1 MILFLEMANSKKNKN
16 SNASDNNENVEE
28 SENTQNQVA
37 EETVAVHEENVVPR
51 SNSDAAIMEELLS
64 AMKGL
69 SNDVSNVSSRLLMIE
84 FNQEQSD
91 NEVMKLRTEFRSS
104 DSHVEDQDTSS
115 PTDRFP
121 THRFYERY
129 PTNRFPTDRFRDRDE
144 GYRRPE
150 KSDEPFPNTVNK
162 KTAHHLREVEPGYV
176 RFHNQDPQEETDYAY
191 FNTAGNGVFKTN
203 KHNDEDNIN
212 DYSLLE
218 EVRNPKL
225 HSASKFYDRKD
236 FDSRDQDNNDK
247 EAFPFE
253 NNARVNMA
261 GRRLSVEGIPR
272 VIPGVANAFNNAAT
286 VMVAPYVVTEG
297 EKMKFITLK
306 SIKRLME
313 QYAVFKASSLD
324 NTKTLIFFINTE
336 CQVKLIAKQ
345 MLLRNPISKWI
356 TPQNVFLTKDE
367 HVGNMLCDYIRP
379 TSRDDF
385 VVLFNQAMTHPRWR
399 RDLEFNTVNY
409 YKDIFPH
416 VVLFLEECEIYDENL
431 RHGASSFELKF
442 MPKYEWGKS
451 DPGGMFRIAI
461 AILHPY
467 QDNFIQLLQ
476 EERLKKLTSMKQF
489 IHYFSEKNAEIS
501 QLSLDILRQNNT
513 LKKPTGYAT
522 ITAQARK
529 KSDEYKEYKDKVAK
543 RTDTP
548 RKSTFNKYNRN
559 KASLNSIEEADV
571 PENGEDESFIQPSVL
586 EDSDDEDQDMTEEEW
601 NQNWE
606 DRNDHKDWVTR
617 ELRNWDESEVKLALD
632 ALCAIEPTYTPR
644 RNHDGVRIYKAK
656 PVNKKDQV
664 CFAYAFGK
672 CTGGST
678 CEYSHD
684 PSKVKGFLKTSY
696 ERLVGS
702 PGWDPRI
709 VAEVGT
715 TKSSTQKDQTR
726 RDNNMSNHD
735 SSRGKG
741 AFQSPATDHKKAPYS
756 NNYGKSYL
764 VEGPSMLSGD
774 VSGAVHIGNTEKK
787 SSDLSGTGVDQPLST
802 EKSGSLRVASTSASR
817 DDPDC

>member
-1 MILFLEMANSKKNKN
+1 L
-16 SNASDNNENVEE
+16 
-28 SENTQNQVA
+28 
-37 EETVAVHEENVVPR
+37 
-51 SNSDAAIMEELLS
+51 
-64 AMKGL
+64 G
-69 SNDVSNVSSRLLMIE
+69 
-84 FNQEQSD
+84 
-91 NEVMKLRTEFRSS
+91 
-104 DSHVEDQDTSS
+104 
-115 PTDRFP
+115 
-121 THRFYERY
+121 
-129 PTNRFPTDRFRDRDE
+129 NRFSADREER
-144 GYRRPE
+144 YRRPE
-150 KSDEPFPNTVNK
+150 KSEKSISHHDSEDED
-162 KTAHHLREVEPGYV
+162 RYV
-176 RFHNQDPQEETDYAY
+176 RFERNNFPRNESDYNY
-191 FNTAGNGVFKTN
+191 FDKADNEVFKRN
-203 KHNDEDNIN
+203 KTHDAEDNIN
-212 DYSLLE
+212 DYSLFAE
-218 EVRNPKL
+218 YVKDPETHR
-225 HSASKFYDRKD
+225 SASKYDRRNY
-236 FDSRDQDNNDK
+236 DSRDQEIDDK
-247 EAFPFE
+247 ESFPFE
-253 NNARVNMA
+253 NNVRVNPTR
-261 GRRLSVEGIPR
+261 RRLSVEGIPR
-272 VIPGVANAFNNAAT
+272 VIPGVANASNNAAT

-297 EKMKFITLK
+297 EKMKYITLK

-379 TSRDDF
+379 TSRDEF
-385 VVLFNQAMTHPRWR
+385 VILFNQAMTHPRWR

-431 RHGASSFELKF
+431 RHGASSFELKY
-442 MPKYEWGKS
+442 MPKHEWGKS

-476 EERLKKLTSMKQF
+476 EEKLKKLTSMKQF
-489 IHYFSEKNAEIS
+489 ISYFSEKNSEIS

-529 KSDEYKEYKDKVAK
+529 KSDEYKEYKEKVTK

-548 RKSTFNKYNRN
+548 RKNTYVRYNKG
-559 KASLNSIEEADV
+559 KATLNSIEEADI
-571 PENGEDESFIQPSVL
+571 PEGDEDDFYIHPSVL
-586 EDSDDEDQDMTEEEW
+586 EDSDDEDPDMTEEEW

-606 DRNDHKDWVTR
+606 DKNDHKGWVAK

-632 ALCAIEPTYTPR
+632 ALCAIEPTYAPR
-644 RNHDGVRIYKAK
+644 RNHDGVKIYKAK
-656 PVNKKDQV
+656 PVNTKDQV

-678 CEYSHD
+678 CVYSHD
-684 PSKVKGFLKTSY
+684 PAKIKGFLKTSY
-696 ERLVGS
+696 ERLLGAPS
-702 PGWDPRI
+702 WDPKI

-715 TKSSTQKDQTR
+715 TKLPNQSGQDR
-726 RDNNMSNHD
+726 RDNNKSNHGG
-735 SSRGKG
+735 SHGKG
-741 AFQSPATDHKKAPYS
+741 AFQSPTTDQKKAPFS
-756 NNYGKSYL
+756 NNYGKSY
-764 VEGPSMLSGD
+764 VIEGPSMLSGN
-774 VSGAVHIGNTEKK
+774 VLGAEHSGNTEKK
-787 SSDLSGTGVDQPLST
+787 SSDLPSTGADQPHST